1 MKVKK
6 NIITNIRCKYEHK
19 LSTVD
24 ADATA
29 SVQNMVH
36 GLEDKIKKDC

>member
-1 MKVKK
+1 M
-6 NIITNIRCKYEHK
+6 NTNWT
-19 LSTVD
+19 LND